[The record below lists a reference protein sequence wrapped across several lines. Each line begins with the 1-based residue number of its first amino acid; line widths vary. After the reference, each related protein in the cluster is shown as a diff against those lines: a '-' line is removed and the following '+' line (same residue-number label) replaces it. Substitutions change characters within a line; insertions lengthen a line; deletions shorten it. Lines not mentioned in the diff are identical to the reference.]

1 MGMAISL
8 QKFFESHP
16 LHYSIL
22 SHDHTESSQQSAAA
36 AHRTGYKVAKSVL
49 LKDDEGYLLAVLP
62 ACHRLHLGRLH
73 HALDRSLG
81 LATEAE
87 VTTLFGDCAIGA
99 IPPAGVLYDLET
111 IVDETLLEQE
121 DIYFEAGDHERLIH
135 MKRDDFSKL
144 LGDTMRG
151 RFSTPGH

>member
-22 SHDHTESSQQSAAA
+22 SHDHTETSQQSAAA
-36 AHRTGYKVAKSVL
+36 AHRTGDKVAKSVL
-49 LKDDEGYLLAVLP
+49 LKDELGYLLAVLP
-62 ACHRLHLGRLH
+62 ACYRLHLGQLH
-73 HALDRSLG
+73 HLLDRNLG

-87 VTTLFGDCAIGA
+87 VAKLFGDCAIGA
-99 IPPAGVLYDLET
+99 IPPAGVLYDVET
-111 IVDETLLEQE
+111 IVDEALLEQD

-135 MKRDDFSKL
+135 MKRKDFGKL
-144 LGDTMRG
+144 LGDAVRG
-151 RFSTPGH
+151 SFSTPGH